1 MKSHRCP
8 GEGMQNELQEKTC
21 AIRQGRANESAD
33 ARAKR
38 TARTIAQ
45 PVLDSGWNVEYSVHR
60 LRLVLSLSVLHFVA
74 QHSRAFHKTSAFYQ
88 KFTPMLNFLSSND
101 IASLLF
107 SAHIYPIILAVS
119 RQQRWTTRGY
129 ASRWMRVCHEYF
141 CLLARAHAN
150 QCLFYV

>member
-1 MKSHRCP
+1 
-8 GEGMQNELQEKTC
+8 MQDELEEKTC
-21 AIRQGRANESAD
+21 AIRKGRANESAD

-38 TARTIAQ
+38 NARTIAQ

-60 LRLVLSLSVLHFVA
+60 LRLVLSLRVLLFVA
-74 QHSRAFHKTSAFYQ
+74 LHSRAFHKTSAFYQ